1 MTEPYILNRSFKFA
15 NTDMYEKF
23 GIRLREMPS
32 DVMIPGLR
40 SRKKKIPS
48 RSGEF
53 DYGAKYYDEREVKL
67 SCLIQPGFSYED
79 SAIREIAYILSKKGQ
94 LRLWNCPDKY
104 YIGRLYEPVD
114 ILQELKITTEFDLT
128 FVCDPFAYGH
138 TIQENFDQRINLDRT
153 SKSYKGT
160 ASTPIRLE
168 ITNAGT
174 TTATGIQIS
183 MTIKS
188 N

>member
-53 DYGAKYYDEREVKL
+53 DYGAK
-67 SCLIQPGFSYED
+67 
-79 SAIREIAYILSKKGQ
+79 
-94 LRLWNCPDKY
+94 
-104 YIGRLYEPVD
+104 
-114 ILQELKITTEFDLT
+114 
-128 FVCDPFAYGH
+128 
-138 TIQENFDQRINLDRT
+138 
-153 SKSYKGT
+153 
-160 ASTPIRLE
+160 
-168 ITNAGT
+168 
-174 TTATGIQIS
+174 
-183 MTIKS
+183 
-188 N
+188 